1 MSSRGPL
8 RSGTIGDFAA
18 ADLFHSA
25 GTAAPTHVRTL
36 QGDQQLLNDVGD
48 KAHFAAKGFTGMTDR
63 TPVKCRR
70 CRGQLHQHPL

>member
-8 RSGTIGDFAA
+8 RSGTIGDFSA

-25 GTAAPTHVRTL
+25 VMAVRTHVQTM
-36 QGDQQLLNDVGD
+36 QGDQQLLTDVGD
-48 KAHFAAKGFTGMTDR
+48 KAHFAAKGFTSMTSR